1 MELFQE
7 LELGFINGWI
17 LIGLFFGAYGIML
30 IFFPKNAIARLY
42 DWSGQRK
49 HQLLHRLFVVIL
61 VLLWFIFVSLT
72 PLKIGKLVFVIG
84 ISIYSLGLIGF
95 LIALNNF
102 KNTPID
108 QPVTSGL
115 YRLSRHPQQL
125 AVSVS
130 FLGIGIAIGS
140 WSAFAFIILG
150 VIGAHFKILAE
161 EEACLE
167 QYGESYKNYLEHVPR
182 YFLFFWDS
190 FKMIFNRKM
199 IRIFCF

>member
-1 MELFQE
+1 MELFPE

-72 PLKIGKLVFVIG
+72 PLKIGDVAFVIG

-115 YRLSRHPQQL
+115 YRISRHPQQL

-150 VIGAHFKILAE
+150 VIGAHFKIRAE